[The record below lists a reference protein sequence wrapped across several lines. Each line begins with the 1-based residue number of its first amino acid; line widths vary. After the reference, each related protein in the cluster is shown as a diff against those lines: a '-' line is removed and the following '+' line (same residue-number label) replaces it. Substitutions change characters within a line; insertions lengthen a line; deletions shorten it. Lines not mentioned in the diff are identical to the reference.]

1 MILGFG
7 ILSKAVSSPEI
18 LRFKVAPK
26 FGTFAPHFVPSYDQS
41 GEREP
46 WPRNYQTL
54 TNTPSSL
61 RSLGVIIFA
70 QFSKIVYFYDL
81 KTMKKLGNF
90 EKCQLSISN
99 EKKFFWWQKHFEKDI
114 HLKKSVHPLVDN
126 EFLKGSAAG

>member
-18 LRFKVAPK
+18 LRFKVAIK
-26 FGTFAPHFVPSYDQS
+26 CGTFALDFVPSYDQS

-61 RSLGVIIFA
+61 RSLGVII
-70 QFSKIVYFYDL
+70 KIKVS
-81 KTMKKLGNF
+81 
-90 EKCQLSISN
+90 QLSVVRGVSD
-99 EKKFFWWQKHFEKDI
+99 FVVDG
-114 HLKKSVHPLVDN
+114 SVSGG
-126 EFLKGSAAG
+126 EGSGKVKWLI